1 MGCVLQVVET
11 VYKDKGYT
19 LPSQQALDAA
29 KCAKTVTEWIAQN
42 KETEVLVKF
51 CDNLVSKL
59 KHCLPSTALKLTK
72 QHRVKMWRDL
82 FQFKFQRS
90 MGRIS

>member
-1 MGCVLQVVET
+1 MQAVET
-11 VYKDKGYT
+11 VYRDKGYT

-29 KCAKTVTEWIAQN
+29 KCAKTVTEWITES

-59 KHCLPSTALKLTK
+59 IKALPSF
-72 QHRVKMWRDL
+72 HYWEVH
-82 FQFKFQRS
+82 
-90 MGRIS
+90 